1 MTTNVV
7 FVLYEDDQSGKN
19 WVACACGR
27 WLHEECADDCIIDSD
42 GNERLCFMSE
52 SPVNFCHFFSLN
64 IEVGLICSYCTR
76 LLLHY
81 NTLLHIIRCVIVQ

>member
-1 MTTNVV
+1 MLYVLC
-7 FVLYEDDQSGKN
+7 LYEDDQSGKN

-52 SPVNFCHFFSLN
+52 SPVNFVISSVFN
-64 IEVGLICSYCTR
+64 IEVGLICSYCTC

-81 NTLLHIIRCVIVQ
+81 NT